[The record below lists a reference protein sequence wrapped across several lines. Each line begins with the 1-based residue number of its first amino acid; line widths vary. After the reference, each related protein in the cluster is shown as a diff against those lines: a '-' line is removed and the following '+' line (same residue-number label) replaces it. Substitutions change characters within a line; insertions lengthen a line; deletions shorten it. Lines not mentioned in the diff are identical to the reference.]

1 MTDRASG
8 FLPDGRRRLIETA
21 EYQAAR
27 ERAIADVRASY
38 AAALSQGSLL
48 RRALARYQ
56 MRREIARRLEAL
68 APSQAL
74 YLRAP

>member
-1 MTDRASG
+1 MNDRASG
-8 FLPDGRRRLIETA
+8 FLPDGRRRLTQTA

-27 ERAIADVRASY
+27 ERVIADVRASY
-38 AAALSQGSLL
+38 AAALAHPSLL

-68 APSQAL
+68 APAQAL

>member
-1 MTDRASG
+1 MNDRASG
-8 FLPDGRRRLIETA
+8 FLPDGRRRLMQTA

-27 ERAIADVRASY
+27 ERAIAEVRDSY
-38 AAALSQGSLL
+38 AAALSDRGLL
-48 RRALARYQ
+48 GRAVARYQ

-68 APSQAL
+68 APPQAL